1 MTLGP
6 SAALIRAQ
14 VQSIREKAR
23 REDPRVFGFKAE
35 GGWSGAPTLE
45 IDGESFVVA
54 PCRSTLEVR
63 ERLAQSEDD
72 GHRLILI
79 TTLSE
84 SDLGEDVVARLAR
97 RRLAPIDPWEGAVRL
112 FQASKADPRLRRD
125 GWMANALI
133 ESAPPNGYPAVPA
146 GVLDR
151 DTAWT
156 AFLVHRLGLPDGRP
170 DAVSLLRWTLDPQQ
184 ARRFESLDDAARQHV
199 RERLRETAGVVGGA
213 VADCLEAA
221 NGSLAVPIGLA
232 LGVVFADDVSQ
243 EGTVALRQGAV
254 RVERLLN
261 GKRIAPD
268 VAAQWKTAADVVLRE
283 TTDTR
288 VRQDAMARAD
298 TILEQLGVA
307 TFAFL
312 SDWSPAGFHQ
322 RLVRLA
328 ATLRDAVDRGTS
340 DDLWPQ
346 LQTLSRHQAAIG
358 HVDQVRRA
366 EMAVRLVKWLSS
378 PQAPPSQSLG
388 HAASEYTQSSSMVD
402 VARIALRA
410 GDVVQPLADAYAL
423 LLSKVADRREDENH
437 RFGELLVDWIKTGST
452 SGALLPVEEVLERIV
467 GPLASEVPIL
477 VVVVDGMSVSVWR
490 EILEDLGRQSWVSL
504 EPADASIPPG
514 IATVPSVTQYSRTSL
529 LSGRLTSGAAA
540 DEKRAFEAHPALVRV
555 SKTQFPPVLFHKG
568 ELSQPGGRALA
579 ESVRSEIASP
589 DRRVVAAVVNAVDDY
604 LAKADQVRPRW
615 SLEYLPLVAA
625 LLHEARMAGRVVVFA
640 SDHGHLLDDE
650 TRISRNDFGDRWRS
664 DDQKVGEGEIVLAGA
679 RVGANG
685 GRVIV
690 PWSERTRYGMRKNG
704 YHGGATLQEMIVP
717 IAVVSAGVQVSGWI
731 ERAPVYPGWWEEP
744 VSAPPIAVAAPVVQ
758 PPIPARKGRKTPLFD
773 EVEPAAAQ
781 APAAP
786 SWIDLLFRSEIF
798 ASQKRLAGR
807 VAPPDEQFKS
817 LLSALDE
824 RGGKLTR
831 TALAHRLGLPLVRV
845 ASFTAAARRVLNV
858 EGYAVVRFD
867 EPSDT
872 IELNRELLIAQFEL
886 QAASSR
892 STR

>member
-1 MTLGP
+1 MTVGP

-35 GGWSGAPTLE
+35 GGWSGTPTLE

-79 TTLSE
+79 TALSE

-97 RRLAPIDPWEGAVRL
+97 RRLASIDPWEGAVRL
-112 FQASKADPRLRRD
+112 FQASKADPRLRRE

-151 DTAWT
+151 DTAWS

-184 ARRFESLDDAARQHV
+184 ASRFESLDSTARQGV
-199 RERLRETAGVVGGA
+199 RDRLKETAGAVGGA

-221 NGSLAVPIGLA
+221 NGSLAVSVGLA
-232 LGVVFADDVSQ
+232 LGVLFTDDVSP
-243 EGTVALRQGAV
+243 EETVALRQGAV
-254 RVERLLN
+254 RIERLLN
-261 GKRIAPD
+261 GKPIAPD
-268 VAAQWKTAADVVLRE
+268 AAAQWKTAAELVLRE
-283 TTDTR
+283 TNDTR
-288 VRQDAMARAD
+288 VRHDAMTRAD

-307 TFAFL
+307 RFAHL
-312 SDWSPAGFHQ
+312 SDWSPIGFQQ

-328 ATLRDAVDRGTS
+328 AVLRDAIATGSS
-340 DDLWPQ
+340 DDLWRQ
-346 LQTLSRHQAAIG
+346 FQAVSRHQAAVG
-358 HVDQVRRA
+358 YVDQVRRA
-366 EMAVRLVKWLSS
+366 EMAVRLVRWLSTA
-378 PQAPPSQSLG
+378 PAPPNESLG
-388 HAASEYTQSSSMVD
+388 IAASEYTRSSSLVD
-402 VARIALRA
+402 LARIALRA
-410 GDVVQPLADAYAL
+410 GDAVQPLADVYAS
-423 LLSKVADRREDENH
+423 LLSHVAERREEENH
-437 RFGELLVDWIKTGST
+437 RFGELLADFIATGST
-452 SGALLPVEEVLERIV
+452 SDELLPVEHTIERVI
-467 GPLASEVPIL
+467 GPLAIEVPVL
-477 VVVVDGMSVSVWR
+477 LVVVDGMSVPVWR
-490 EILEDLGRQSWVSL
+490 ELLEDLGRQSWVSL
-504 EPADASIPPG
+504 EPADRTIRPG
-514 IATVPSVTQYSRTSL
+514 VATVPSVTQYSRTSL
-529 LSGRLTSGAAA
+529 LSGRLTSGAAP

-579 ESVRSEIASP
+579 EPVRSEIASP
-589 DRRVVAAVVNAVDDY
+589 DRRIVAAVVNAVDDY

-615 SLEYLPLVAA
+615 SLEYLPLIAA

-650 TRISRNDFGDRWRS
+650 TRISRNDFGDRWRN
-664 DDQKVGEGEIVLAGA
+664 DDQKTGEGEIVFAGA
-679 RVGANG
+679 RVGASG

-717 IAVVSAGVQVSGWI
+717 IAVVSAGIQVAGWT
-731 ERAPVYPGWWEEP
+731 ERSPVYPQWWEEP
-744 VSAPPIAVAAPVVQ
+744 VSAPPTAMPAPAFQ
-758 PPIPARKGRKTPLFD
+758 PPVPARKGRKTPLF
-773 EVEPAAAQ
+773 EQLEPIP
-781 APAAP
+781 APAPAVP
-786 SWIDLLFRSEIF
+786 SWIDLLFRSEVF

-807 VAPPDEQFKS
+807 VAPPDEQIKS

-831 TALAHRLGLPLVRV
+831 SALAHRLGLPLVRV
-845 ASFTAAARRVLNV
+845 ASFVAAARRVLNV
-858 EGYAVVRFD
+858 EGYAVVRLD

-886 QAASSR
+886 ESAANR
-892 STR
+892 RTP